1 MSREAIRE
9 YDKLRGSVQEKSL
22 LAETAHHLKKKYSE
36 MSHQQLE
43 ANLNKNQAQEKHEN
57 ILFSFFFDTL
67 LRVYTSI
74 FPDLLI

>member
-36 MSHQQLE
+36 MSHQ
-43 ANLNKNQAQEKHEN
+43 
-57 ILFSFFFDTL
+57 
-67 LRVYTSI
+67 
-74 FPDLLI
+74 